1 MSDIQTPEADP
12 DQDLS
17 PEQQQPVELE
27 IIPDVFEQDRSPPV
41 QNAAPNQ
48 ISADNSGYTTV
59 ARSTASTLYNS
70 EGKIEAT
77 VPGAYL
83 EARRQA
89 GGKDVP
95 TIVRDATDE
104 YLLWPS
110 VCESPPVVNFS
121 SSSCNY
127 NYKTDILRFATA
139 TPFSARDIV
148 DFLIKNS
155 PNLSI
160 KAYPDNPNYAR
171 ILDSNAFNKDWNTL
185 IQKGKI
191 RLVDTEKTKH
201 FFSSAAGSPSLT
213 MASSEIQ
220 EKVGDAAWT
229 AHFPKKKSLFLSST
243 NTKLQLF
250 DWSNDIAAN
259 WNITELELP
268 SEITPITAVGTD
280 PRDNFLLVGSTN
292 NLYVLDYHAKPIKV
306 VKKITNPNAKFD
318 GTIVLK
324 DDGSILAGDK
334 DGRLTS
340 LLSNLHTFTPRKDK
354 LEQQRTLQLLRSK
367 QRAQEFKGKQGANAP
382 AVLPE
387 VQQISTELVAQ
398 FRDDIAKA
406 ASSDEIA
413 QLKAELEAS
422 KADYTSAIKD
432 SKIID
437 AIFRPVFDLLSA
449 KETEILRAQMAEE
462 IRVARGLIGRIDT
475 MSLADL
481 ADARQRL
488 DRFRTTVMNS
498 FLPRD
503 TKEKIAQISDAFAAK
518 ASEVL
523 GRDEDKL
530 LAQLDNLLSDAR
542 KKLESIDKLSEFEIW
557 QSADYPA
564 FLDALGGQ
572 MRIIPATHKRVI
584 EKLREVEASMR
595 GLKKEYAGKFKEQ
608 YETVRQGA
616 AVRTDIMASLATDR
630 IDEFLESFSVEVH
643 KKSFRTPDEAK
654 QWVDRNPLYSS
665 ALTVVDDLAT
675 QDPKKAEELRQK
687 LKVEVA
693 QLAYEVKRSKD
704 ATVDSSTGRQ
714 MFMFGKVA
722 FPVWEHK
729 VEGDKDVKIKL
740 ITKVDDSS
748 KGPGIKPEDYMCE
761 LFYEV
766 TDEKGKVHEIPV
778 HDTDDRK
785 YGHTDERYY
794 DNGTYFPSYLTLGEA
809 RKVIA
814 AIKAKESRR
823 GNEITRKYEEFRAKI
838 EELHGRISKER
849 EKHGGDWSA
858 LKAERTQ
865 LTKDYITFLQESG
878 MYGWF
883 ALNAFKRG
891 YGNGKDTESRTGQG
905 RVPPW
910 ETYWVVDKDTEKHL
924 EEIAT
929 MAEMSL
935 DLKEGMIS
943 LEGHA
948 GTGKDVLVQ
957 MFAHRTKRPY
967 FSFDCSKWS
976 TEFDLS
982 QDIAL
987 ESKNG
992 ASFTKLV
999 DSIVVKALETP
1010 GAILYFNEFNAL
1022 PISAQ
1027 IYLHS
1032 LLDAKRQITLKTS
1045 GSEVVKAHPDVLIF
1059 SSMNPKYPGTNAPQP
1074 ATRRR
1079 MIPIQVGF
1087 PEFRKEDGTYAA
1099 SEALRVAASVKSLK
1113 DLTYNPDMD
1122 ENEFV
1127 KLWDGYINRDSGNGS
1142 LTPERKF
1149 DLEVVFALL
1158 SFAVEIRKGF
1168 INQISNVGGLRT
1180 FKVSELFTPAHM
1192 RRCAYILGSMDPNQK
1207 QDPDKAE
1214 GVAKNLVRQFFSQ
1227 YIFDEKEAEALETNL
1242 AQWTTQKPNRS
1253 AATNP

>member
-1 MSDIQTPEADP
+1 MSEAQAPNGDAL
-12 DQDLS
+12 DKGLS
-17 PEQQQPVELE
+17 PEQQQQVDVEV
-27 IIPDVFEQDRSPPV
+27 IPEVFERDKSPLV
-41 QNAAPNQ
+41 QNSAPNQ
-48 ISADNSGYTTV
+48 ISTDGSGYTTV
-59 ARSTASTLYNS
+59 TRSSASTLYNS
-70 EGKIEAT
+70 DGKVEITILE
-77 VPGAYL
+77 AYL

-89 GGKDVP
+89 EGRDVP
-95 TIVRDATDE
+95 VIVGGVPGDYT
-104 YLLWPS
+104 LWPS
-110 VCESPPVVNFS
+110 TCERPVVSIPSGGNVS
-121 SSSCNY
+121 RKY
-127 NYKTDILRFATA
+127 DLLRYQDGSRSRGVQADF
-139 TPFSARDIV
+139 V
-148 DFLIKNS
+148 NFLI
-155 PNLSI
+155 
-160 KAYPDNPNYAR
+160 AQRAVDTYPGDVNYAAIHNYDVFYR
-171 ILDSNAFNKDWNTL
+171 KWDEL

-191 RLVDTEKTKH
+191 KIVDVEKIKLL
-201 FFSSAAGSPSLT
+201 SSARPRSPSVA
-213 MASSEIQ
+213 MATPEIRK
-220 EKVGDAAWT
+220 EVGAAAWI
-229 AHFPKKKSLFLSST
+229 AHFPEKKSLFVSKDDA
-243 NTKLQLF
+243 KLKLF
-250 DWSNDIAAN
+250 DWSDGIAAN
-259 WNITELELP
+259 WSITELELP
-268 SEITPITAVGTD
+268 AEITPITAVGID
-280 PRDNFLLVGSTN
+280 PRDNFLLVGSN
-292 NLYVLDYHAKPIKV
+292 NDFYVLDHHAKPIKV
-306 VKKITNPNAKFD
+306 VKKITNPDARFD

-324 DDGSILAGDK
+324 DDGSMLAGDK
-334 DGRLTS
+334 DGHLTKM
-340 LLSNLHTFTPRKDK
+340 LSNLHTFIPRRER
-354 LEQQRTLQLLRSK
+354 LEQQRTLQLLRS
-367 QRAQEFKGKQGANAP
+367 QRRVQEFKGKQQAGVVENIS
-382 AVLPE
+382 PE
-387 VQQISTELVAQ
+387 VQAVSAELVAQ
-398 FRDDIAKA
+398 FKDDIAKA
-406 ASSDEIA
+406 ASVDEIA
-413 QLKAELEAS
+413 QLKGELEAS
-422 KADYTSAIKD
+422 KADYSSTIKD
-432 SKIID
+432 AKIID
-437 AIFRPVFDLLSA
+437 AIFRPVFDLLLA

-462 IRVARGLIGRIDT
+462 IKVAQGLIARIGT

-488 DRFRTTVMNS
+488 ERFRATVMGS
-498 FLPRD
+498 FLPAD
-503 TKEKIAQISDAFAAK
+503 TKKRIAQISDAFADK
-518 ASEVL
+518 AAEVL

-530 LAQLDNLLSDAR
+530 LLQLDALLLEAR
-542 KKLESIDKLSEFEIW
+542 QKLEGIDKLSDFEVW
-557 QSADYPA
+557 QSTDYPA
-564 FLDALGGQ
+564 FLEALAGQ
-572 MRIIPATHKRVI
+572 MRIIPASHGRVI
-584 EKLREVEASMR
+584 AKLREVETSIR
-595 GLKKEYAGKFKEQ
+595 DLKKEYAGKFKER

-616 AVRTDIMASLATDR
+616 AARTDIMISLAADR
-630 IDEFLESFSVEVH
+630 IDEFLESFRDEVH

-654 QWVDRNPLYSS
+654 QWVERNPLYSS
-665 ALTVVDDLAT
+665 ALTVVEDLAT
-675 QDPKKAEELRQK
+675 QEPKKAEELRQK

-693 QLAYEVKRSKD
+693 QLAYEVKRLED
-704 ATVDSSTGRQ
+704 ATVDNATGRQ
-714 MFMFGKVA
+714 MAMFGKVA

-729 VEGDKDVKIKL
+729 VEGGQNVKIKL

-778 HDTDDRK
+778 HAKDDRK

-794 DNGTYFPSYLTLGEA
+794 DNGAYFPSYLTLGEA

-814 AIKAKESRR
+814 AIKAKESKR

-838 EELHGRISKER
+838 GELHGRISKER
-849 EKHGGDWSA
+849 EAHGGDWSA
-858 LKAERTQ
+858 LKSERTQ
-865 LTKDYITFLQESG
+865 LTKDYITFLQTSG

-883 ALNAFKRG
+883 ALEAFKRG
-891 YGNGKDTESRTGQG
+891 YGNGKNVENRTGQG

-1022 PISAQ
+1022 PIPAQ

-1059 SSMNPKYPGTNAPQP
+1059 SSMNPKYPGTNDPQP

-1127 KLWDGYINRDSGNGS
+1127 KLWDGYINKGSGNGN

-1149 DLEVVFALL
+1149 DLEVIFALL

-1168 INQISNVGGLRT
+1168 INEISKVGGLNT

-1192 RRCAYILGSMDPNQK
+1192 RRCAYILGSMDPSQK

-1227 YIFDEKEAEALETNL
+1227 YIFVKKEAEALESNL
-1242 AQWTTQKPNRS
+1242 AQWTTQKPNR
-1253 AATNP
+1253 AATTNP